1 MSTIFANNLK
11 NISGGNNVN
20 INQLSGIDTAGSI
33 LVTGEGGSNTTN
45 LQQGLIKAFIHHT
58 GDSPTTND
66 SFNVASL
73 TDNDTGDYTY
83 TWTNAFGNTFPSVS
97 GMSTEDG
104 TIGYVT
110 LYFDRSWTKSG
121 ANLRVQGI
129 DQGDSYDDGAY
140 SSVMAA
146 GDLA

>member
-1 MSTIFANNLK
+1 MTSQLK
-11 NISGGNNVN
+11 VDKLQGR
-20 INQLSGIDTAGSI
+20 TAAGSI
-33 LVTGEGGSNTTN
+33 VVTSEGTSVETN

-58 GDSPTTND
+58 GDGLTIND
-66 SFNVASL
+66 SFNVASR
-73 TDNDTGDYTY
+73 TDNGAGDITC
-83 TWTNAFGNTFPSVS
+83 TWTNAFGNVYPSVS

-110 LYFDRSWTKSG
+110 LYFARNWSRSG

-129 DQGDSYDDGAY
+129 DQGDSFDDGQY
-140 SSVMAA
+140 STIMVA

>member
-1 MSTIFANNLK
+1 MSTIKTDTLTGT
-11 NISGGNNVN
+11 S
-20 INQLSGIDTAGSI
+20 TAGSI
-33 LVTGEGGSNTTN
+33 SVTGEGNSTTTN

>member
-1 MSTIFANNLK
+1 MASELK
-11 NISGGNNVN
+11 VN
-20 INQLSGIDTAGSI
+20 TLTGVSTAGSI
-33 LVTGEGGSNTTN
+33 AVTGEGNSTTTN

-58 GDSPTTND
+58 GDGLTIND
-66 SFNVASL
+66 SFNVASR
-73 TDNDTGDYTY
+73 TDNANGDITC
-83 TWTNAFGNTFPSVS
+83 TWTNAFGNVYPSVS

-110 LYFDRSWTKSG
+110 LYFARNWTRSG

-129 DQGDSYDDGAY
+129 DQGDSFDDGQY
-140 SSVMAA
+140 SSIMVA

>member
-1 MSTIFANNLK
+1 MSTIKTDTLTGT
-11 NISGGNNVN
+11 S
-20 INQLSGIDTAGSI
+20 TAGSI
-33 LVTGEGGSNTTN
+33 SVTGEGNSTTTN

-73 TDNDTGDYTY
+73 TDNGNGDNTY

-140 SSVMAA
+140 STVMVA